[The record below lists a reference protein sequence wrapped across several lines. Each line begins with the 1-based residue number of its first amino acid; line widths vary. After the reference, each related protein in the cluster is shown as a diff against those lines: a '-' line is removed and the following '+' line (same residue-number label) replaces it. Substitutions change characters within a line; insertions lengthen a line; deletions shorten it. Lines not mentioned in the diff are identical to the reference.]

1 MEHPAGLLQFRS
13 AARGPVISE
22 LFPQVIPGR
31 ASGKGCAHLI
41 IDAVFVTALLGLLI
55 SCVKTTN
62 EMTQL

>member
-1 MEHPAGLLQFRS
+1 MECPAGLLQFRP
-13 AARGPVISE
+13 AAQGPVICE
-22 LFPQVIPGR
+22 LFLQVIPGK

-41 IDAVFVTALLGLLI
+41 NNSIFVTALLGLLI